1 MLNGKYQLDRIAEF
15 FEFIY
20 DRQEIWH
27 RRNVLNL
34 PAPWSTDEI
43 LRNYRFCNVYRELDG
58 GTLALTKYLTDES
71 ISVGKKLFNIVAYRF
86 FNRRDTIEN
95 LFGGLLDPENFD
107 FEAFEA
113 RFDAKRNQEHQKHD
127 QNQLPCFKI
136 IISSCQCMK
145 NRYRKHDVCD
155 QGLHVVDAVLVQQL
169 PLPA

>member
-1 MLNGKYQLDRIAEF
+1 MRCLSLFKSSDFYVKIICFVLLLLNMWQNLVLFNVKRKILIGQDCGI

-27 RRNVLNL
+27 RRNVLKL

-113 RFDAKRNQEHQKHD
+113 RFDAKEIRRA
-127 QNQLPCFKI
+127 CFQTPI
-136 IISSCQCMK
+136 
-145 NRYRKHDVCD
+145 
-155 QGLHVVDAVLVQQL
+155 
-169 PLPA
+169 

>member
-71 ISVGKKLFNIVAYRF
+71 ISVGKSCLTLSHTAFLTVAIRLKTCSAVCWILRILILRLLKRVLMPKEI
-86 FNRRDTIEN
+86 RR
-95 LFGGLLDPENFD
+95 
-107 FEAFEA
+107 A
-113 RFDAKRNQEHQKHD
+113 
-127 QNQLPCFKI
+127 CFQTPI
-136 IISSCQCMK
+136 
-145 NRYRKHDVCD
+145 
-155 QGLHVVDAVLVQQL
+155 
-169 PLPA
+169 